1 MRYDNKN
8 HKIYNPRRDSGSCLD
23 ILILLAIVLIILPFA
38 GTYKCVTAKTEEDKV
53 LGAIMIIIGLVLY
66 GAYYLMK

>member
-38 GTYKCVTAKTEEDKV
+38 GTYKCHASNYSSHLRQEPVKKF
-53 LGAIMIIIGLVLY
+53 L
-66 GAYYLMK
+66 